1 MTVKE
6 REGEQEGER
15 ERERVGNQ
23 CLIMDKSLCFDT
35 ITVTQQWEKRTI
47 HHPGNGPH
55 TTAQDC
61 TNTLT
66 EPPPTEQHKCPF
78 CIFPS
83 FSSNQIMRCTNNQ
96 NTHHTY
102 FCCDLEV
109 LVLLQQLLCVMN
121 AGTGGC
127 VCGQVKLP
135 SVMYPLQGLG
145 KHIKTND
152 NLHTARF

>member
-1 MTVKE
+1 MDERGRHDSE
-6 REGEQEGER
+6 REGRGAR
-15 ERERVGNQ
+15 GRERVGNQ

-47 HHPGNGPH
+47 RCPGNGPH
-55 TTAQDC
+55 ATAQDC

-66 EPPPTEQHKCPF
+66 EPPPGTTQMLF
-78 CIFPS
+78 WQSF
-83 FSSNQIMRCTNNQ
+83 FSSLITRCTTNH
-96 NTHHTY
+96 THHTY
-102 FCCDLEV
+102 FCCNLEV
-109 LVLLQQLLCVMN
+109 LMLLQQLLCVMN

-145 KHIKTND
+145 NHTKTHD
-152 NLHTARF
+152 SLHTAI